1 MNVIR
6 PPQPVDYAQLFLLG
20 AVWGSAFLC
29 IDIALTSL
37 APMTV
42 AATRIVIGGAVLM
55 AVVLAMRIPI
65 PTDPR
70 TLGLLTVISALN
82 TALPFF
88 LISWGQQFIDAG
100 RAAILMSF
108 GPFVAL
114 TLGHVLTADDR
125 MTAQKLVGVAL
136 GFVGVATLIG
146 WDVVLGQTSGA
157 VGQLAVIGAASCYAL
172 AGALSRHVG
181 HVPPLANAGVV
192 LALASVYTV
201 PLALVMDRPWTVPLP
216 AAEVLI
222 AVGFLGVMPTALC
235 YVLRFQLIRAA
246 GATFMSQVSYLVP
259 VFGVLWSWVFL
270 AQVPAVGAFVAL
282 ALILAGIA
290 VSRFPRRRLPF
301 GLASPRP

>member
-1 MNVIR
+1 MNAIR
-6 PPQPVDYAQLFLLG
+6 PPQPIDYGQLFILG

-37 APMTV
+37 APMTL
-42 AATRIVIGGAVLM
+42 AATRIVIGGVVLM

-65 PTDPR
+65 PRDGR
-70 TLGLLTVISALN
+70 TWGLLTVISVLN

-114 TLGHVLTADDR
+114 TLAHFLTADDR
-125 MTAQKLVGVAL
+125 MTGQKLIGVAL

-146 WDVVLGQTSGA
+146 WDVLLGETRG
-157 VGQLAVIGAASCYAL
+157 VIGQLAVVGAASCYAF
-172 AGALSRHVG
+172 AGALSRHVS
-181 HVPPLANAGVV
+181 HVAPLANAGIV
-192 LALASVYTV
+192 LALAAVYSV
-201 PLALVMDRPWTVPLP
+201 PLALVMDQPWTGPVPTTD
-216 AAEVLI
+216 VLI

-259 VFGVLWSWVFL
+259 VFGVLWGWVFL
-270 AQVPAVGAFVAL
+270 AQVPAVSAFIAL
-282 ALILAGIA
+282 ALILTGIA
-290 VSRFPRRRLPF
+290 ISRFPRQRLPS
-301 GLASPRP
+301 GLTSPRT